1 MTQVL
6 DLAQPYLDAS
16 SYEESG
22 MFPDVQNYDFFPCA
36 EGEENCSR
44 PKLVDNPE
52 EFHPASDQVFYD
64 LSPAEMQF
72 TEMLHPT
79 GQKTAHESSIETLPL
94 MVPETQQNLA
104 EDIFKSFPCLKDALA
119 TSGYVYVNSVVV
131 KESPVHENT
140 NSQQKLNQI
149 ITENAGLH
157 DRFKVRSLSVDSA
170 FANYHSETVRFLEGG
185 ISVSPTSAYS
195 ADVCSLEANSAID
208 LRTSQET
215 ESQFQQDSSTNNNEN
230 DILMNSIKL
239 NEIDS
244 LPIYNFYPSPRED
257 EATDSGVGSSEELSG
272 QIQFIPQS
280 VEAHEM
286 NSSSHDSFL
295 TSEKDADENFHA
307 RSPESNSNPAMTYDL
322 NSPQEILLPTTLD
335 SISCDTSPEVSLESL
350 PESLLHLD
358 SVPAAKCAPVKT
370 SSRRKRGRKLWEFLL
385 DLLENPECNPSII
398 RWEDKS
404 NGVFRLKEQEII
416 ARKWGQRREKK
427 DNLSYD
433 YFARALRYHY
443 KSRMLVSVPE
453 RKLVYKFGPKVLS
466 EMK

>member
-119 TSGYVYVNSVVV
+119 TS
-131 KESPVHENT
+131 
-140 NSQQKLNQI
+140 
-149 ITENAGLH
+149 
-157 DRFKVRSLSVDSA
+157 
-170 FANYHSETVRFLEGG
+170 
-185 ISVSPTSAYS
+185 
-195 ADVCSLEANSAID
+195 
-208 LRTSQET
+208 
-215 ESQFQQDSSTNNNEN
+215 
-230 DILMNSIKL
+230 
-239 NEIDS
+239 
-244 LPIYNFYPSPRED
+244 
-257 EATDSGVGSSEELSG
+257 
-272 QIQFIPQS
+272 
-280 VEAHEM
+280 
-286 NSSSHDSFL
+286 
-295 TSEKDADENFHA
+295 
-307 RSPESNSNPAMTYDL
+307 
-322 NSPQEILLPTTLD
+322 
-335 SISCDTSPEVSLESL
+335 
-350 PESLLHLD
+350 
-358 SVPAAKCAPVKT
+358 AKCAPVKT